1 MKATQFIKGLLSAA
15 SALLIC
21 AATANT
27 ALAHDAYVRD
37 YRWHPAPP
45 VHQVVRSYNYVYY
58 PSQQVY
64 YAPAQRNW
72 YWANGGAWQSGSR
85 LPYGVN
91 VDMRIGGVPVVLSS
105 PRPYVEHVYVE
116 QNYGR
121 PWRDRHGWHQERRYE
136 REWREERRE
145 RHHDHYWR

>member
-1 MKATQFIKGLLSAA
+1 MKASQLIKGLLSTL

-21 AATANT
+21 AASANT
-27 ALAHDAYVRD
+27 VFAHDVYVRD
-37 YRWHPAPP
+37 HRWHPAPP

-58 PSQQVY
+58 PFQQVY
-64 YAPAQRNW
+64 YGPAQRNW
-72 YWANGGAWQSGSR
+72 YWANGGAWQSGNR

-91 VDMRIGGVPVVLSS
+91 VDMRIGGVPIVLSS

-121 PWRDRHGWHQERRYE
+121 PWRDRHSWH
-136 REWREERRE
+136 REWREERHE
-145 RHHDHYWR
+145 RHHGHHWR

>member
-1 MKATQFIKGLLSAA
+1 MKATQLIKGLLSAA

-21 AATANT
+21 AAAASS
-27 ALAHDAYVRD
+27 ALAHDNYVRD

-45 VHQVVRSYNYVYY
+45 VHQVV
-58 PSQQVY
+58 QQVY

-91 VDMRIGGVPVVLSS
+91 VDMRIGGVPIILSS

-116 QNYGR
+116 QHYGR

-145 RHHDHYWR
+145 RHHDHHWR

>member
-1 MKATQFIKGLLSAA
+1 MKASQLIKGLL

-21 AATANT
+21 AASANT
-27 ALAHDAYVRD
+27 VFAHDVHVRD
-37 YRWHPAPP
+37 HRWHPAAPAR
-45 VHQVVRSYNYVYY
+45 QVVRSYNYVYY
-58 PSQQVY
+58 PSHQVY
-64 YAPAQRNW
+64 YAPAQGNW
-72 YWANGGAWQSGSR
+72 YWANGGSWQSGSR

-91 VDMRIGGVPVVLSS
+91 LNVNVGGVPVVLSS

-121 PWRDRHGWHQERRYE
+121 PWRDRHGWQHDRHHG

-145 RHHDHYWR
+145 RHHDHHWR